1 MENIPNDFINIFAKE
16 GVKTNLPSDSF
27 DLHMEWVKWLSYTSI
42 NEEDKKE
49 LLNLFKKYGTKNMD
63 PKDYQKVLDYMT
75 FNSLE
80 DYMNSKLTKEE
91 LEEAKEKIE
100 KYKNIL
106 NDELSDKVENEKIES
121 NYMNM
126 SMVDAY
132 VLHYLYKIVIVR
144 GSISLENDIKYSKIM
159 HICRKEVLNIH

>member
-1 MENIPNDFINIFAKE
+1 MEKTPRDIIEICAKE
-16 GVKTNLPSDSF
+16 GVKTIPFGDSF
-27 DLHMEWVKWLSYTSI
+27 DLHMEWVKWLSYTSS

-63 PKDYQKVLDYMT
+63 PNDYQKVLDYMT

-159 HICRKEVLNIH
+159 HICRKEVLNMH